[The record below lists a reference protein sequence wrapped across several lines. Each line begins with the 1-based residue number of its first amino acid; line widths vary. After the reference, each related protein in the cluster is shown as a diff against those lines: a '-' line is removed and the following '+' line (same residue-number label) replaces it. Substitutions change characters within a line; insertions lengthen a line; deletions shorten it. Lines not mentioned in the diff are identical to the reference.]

1 MEDITGSLTGH
12 PYVLNN
18 ARLFCPLS
26 LTSHPVDIFTSYLDK
41 DVVMAEWLRYAE
53 NERKPIL
60 IKLDMRPPH
69 APPCFLVEAPP
80 GPPIPII
87 CGPPRPPHQKIVQGG
102 PWGGLG
108 GPTPKKSETETLE
121 PEYPL

>member
-60 IKLDMRPPH
+60 IKLDMRPPMLPH
-69 APPCFLVEAPP
+69 VFWLRPPLAPHPHHLRTPQAPPSKNCAGGAVGGP
-80 GPPIPII
+80 GGAYP
-87 CGPPRPPHQKIVQGG
+87 QKI
-102 PWGGLG
+102 
-108 GPTPKKSETETLE
+108 
-121 PEYPL
+121 